1 MKAKVAR
8 LKRLQRLQ
16 KRLEELS
23 SWKLTRLDNKQREL
37 SEAHVGMLQSLGD
50 GLLAFGGAATAATR
64 RIRALEVEIGQ
75 LRGEQASQ
83 SDDARRQAA
92 RSAVLNKAIHSA
104 SHKLKTATDNRSLME
119 LIEQS
124 LRVDR
129 PASDKP

>member
-1 MKAKVAR
+1 MKAKMDR

-16 KRLEELS
+16 MRLEELS
-23 SWKLTRLDNKQREL
+23 SWKLTRLENKQREL
-37 SEAHVGMLQSLGD
+37 SDAHVGMVQSLGD
-50 GLLAFGGAATAATR
+50 GLLAFGGAANAATR

-92 RSAVLNKAIHSA
+92 RTAVLNKVMRST
-104 SHKLKTATDNRSLME
+104 SDKLRTAADNRSLMD

-124 LRVDR
+124 VRIGR